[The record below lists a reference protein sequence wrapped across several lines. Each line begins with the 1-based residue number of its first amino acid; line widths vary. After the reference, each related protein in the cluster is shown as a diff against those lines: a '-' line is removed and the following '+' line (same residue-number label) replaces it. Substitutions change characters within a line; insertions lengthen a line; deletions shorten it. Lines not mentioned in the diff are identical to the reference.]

1 MEGPPCL
8 TGSNTLDDD
17 EVISINAASELLGF
31 SKAQLELWALAKSFG
46 LRSVAL
52 RKKRQFMVCDLRAFL
67 EARNRALYSPGGN
80 HAKPHPAE

>member
-1 MEGPPCL
+1 MPDRFKH
-8 TGSNTLDDD
+8 LDHDA
-17 EVISINAASELLGF
+17 VISIDAAGELLGF